1 MGLRWGSLAAALLA
15 AASAASAAQ
24 AAPWPTP
31 ARPGVQVFRYEGQE
45 AAPGSIKG
53 YRTDF
58 RLRTDHAG
66 GVTAAIISSQTF
78 DGRAWT
84 PVTADPACLA
94 AMGARPGELATVR
107 LYPMSPEAA
116 KLGDAFLAPC
126 APAGVF
132 FPLTDILNVTLI
144 LASDTFGVRKLAAP
158 GEKASF
164 AGFSTTLDRLGI
176 QMAEASAGGEVTLVS
191 VGKDQATLDWKPAPS
206 KITLVE
212 QAGGSAV
219 HLSGTET
226 FAFRLV
232 VDRRTGVLVRA
243 DSLYDDLDLAIAA
256 PGLPVDKP
264 PRMAVK
270 RTVSISPR

>member
-1 MGLRWGSLAAALLA
+1 MKRRWGSLALALL
-15 AASAASAAQ
+15 AASAASAGQ
-24 AAPWPTP
+24 TAPWPTP
-31 ARPGVQVFRYEGQE
+31 AKAGAQVFRYEAQE

-58 RLRTDHAG
+58 RLRTEHAG
-66 GVTAAIISSQTF
+66 GVTAEIISSQTF
-78 DGRAWT
+78 DGKTWT
-84 PVTADPACLA
+84 PVAADPACLA

-107 LYPMSPEAA
+107 LYPMTPERAR
-116 KLGDAFLAPC
+116 LGDAFLAAC

-158 GEKASF
+158 GDKASF

-176 QMAEASAGGEVTLVS
+176 QMAEASDGGEVTLVS
-191 VGKDQATLDWKPAPS
+191 MDEDQATLDWKPTTS

-232 VDRRTGVLVRA
+232 VGRRTGALVRA
-243 DSLYDDLDLAIAA
+243 QSIHDDLDLAIAA

>member
-1 MGLRWGSLAAALLA
+1 MTRRWGTLALALLA
-15 AASAASAAQ
+15 ASVASIGQ

-31 ARPGVQVFRYEGQE
+31 AKPGAQVFRYEGQE
-45 AAPGSIKG
+45 AAPGSVKG

-58 RLRTDHAG
+58 RLRTDHGG

-78 DGRAWT
+78 DGKSWT
-84 PVTADPACLA
+84 TVKADPACLA
-94 AMGARPGELATVR
+94 AMGARPGELAMVR

-158 GEKASF
+158 GDKASF

-176 QMAEASAGGEVTLVS
+176 QMAEASDGGEVTLVS
-191 VGKDQATLDWKPAPS
+191 MDKDQATLDWKPTPS

-232 VDRRTGVLVRA
+232 VDRHTGALARA
-243 DSLYDDLDLAIAA
+243 QSLYDDLDLAVAA

-264 PRMAVK
+264 PRLAVK
-270 RTVSISPR
+270 RTVSISPQ